1 MICTLNQ
8 NLVLDSIGGYNCKS
22 EENNIQGNVLSM
34 TVSTDDISN
43 IAGIDNVNLQSI
55 TESKNIDYTNIE
67 NLKKINDLPNVNIVN
82 INGESCSN
90 NGQYIINGEISDV
103 SNVEEKYSD
112 IKILLSSTESIG
124 LCDVE
129 INKNDKNVN
138 MFCQNSDK
146 FGLSQIRI
154 EKSIIKDSKGNGIFK
169 INSYNSAEQFS
180 CDISLNSLKKTE
192 PEKNETI
199 PKSNSEPIS
208 EPEANKTTNGNSFR
222 IWLRSGSGLSG
233 GAIAAIVISLVLAIV
248 AVIIALIFLKK
259 QNPSIKNNTM
269 ENSTIENINIKSI
282 K

>member
-1 MICTLNQ
+1 M
-8 NLVLDSIGGYNCKS
+8 
-22 EENNIQGNVLSM
+22 
-34 TVSTDDISN
+34 
-43 IAGIDNVNLQSI
+43 
-55 TESKNIDYTNIE
+55 E
-67 NLKKINDLPNVNIVN
+67 NL
-82 INGESCSN
+82 
-90 NGQYIINGEISDV
+90 
-103 SNVEEKYSD
+103 
-112 IKILLSSTESIG
+112 
-124 LCDVE
+124 E
-129 INKNDKNVN
+129 INKNDKNVT
-138 MFCQNSDK
+138 MICQNSDK
-146 FGLSQIRI
+146 FDISQIMI
-154 EKSIIKDSKGNGIFK
+154 EKSIIKDSEGNSIFK